1 MGPPGKHEG
10 SDMRCQ
16 VPASAIRRWAVGA
29 AMSLGLAA
37 PALSALPLDPGA
49 RPVAVSAARAPASAL
64 LPAPEQAA
72 GGEANEQGL
81 RQALQ
86 TATWPGDMVRL
97 ADEYLQQFAHRP
109 WAADAVDIRRRAA
122 VTAHLLRGDDV
133 QLFRADFALPRAAG
147 TARDELRRAA
157 LGDASAAFRLARQ
170 SPSADAWQVGWLQ
183 LASELGNE
191 RAAYELALH
200 FRRRS
205 QPLMASQYE
214 QRALEL
220 GYAALPSLDH
230 ARK

>member
-1 MGPPGKHEG
+1 MACRGPGN
-10 SDMRCQ
+10 
-16 VPASAIRRWAVGA
+16 AIQRWAVGA
-29 AMSLGLAA
+29 AMTLGLTV
-37 PALSALPLDPGA
+37 PAMSALPLDPGA
-49 RPVAVSAARAPASAL
+49 RPAAVSAALAPPPS
-64 LPAPEQAA
+64 LPPQQQAA
-72 GGEANEQGL
+72 TGEPNEQGL

-86 TATWPGDMVRL
+86 SATWPGDMVRL

-109 WAADAVDIRRRAA
+109 WAADAVEIRRRAA
-122 VTAHLLRGDDV
+122 LTARLLRGDDV
-133 QLFRADFALPRAAG
+133 QLFRSDFALTRAAG
-147 TARDELRRAA
+147 PARDELRRAA

-170 SPSADAWQVGWLQ
+170 SQAADSTQVGWLQ

-200 FRRRS
+200 FRRRA

-220 GYAALPSLDH
+220 GFVALPSLDH